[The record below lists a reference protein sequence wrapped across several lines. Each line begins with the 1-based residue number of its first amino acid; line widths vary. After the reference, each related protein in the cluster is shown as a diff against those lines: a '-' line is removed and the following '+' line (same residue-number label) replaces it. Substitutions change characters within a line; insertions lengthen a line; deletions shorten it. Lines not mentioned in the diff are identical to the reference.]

1 MDEEREREGRESL
14 KEDWMERFFGGGEG
28 LEKVR
33 VIIIWTN
40 ENSEWVQVLL
50 RVRSAVL
57 CTCIMQCCKY

>member
-1 MDEEREREGRESL
+1 MKVNGRVWLDEILEELEGGRMDEEREREGRESL

-40 ENSEWVQVLL
+40 ENSE
-50 RVRSAVL
+50 
-57 CTCIMQCCKY
+57 